1 MNFFLIIKFNS
12 KSLKPYSNQ
21 KYEFVFIIAL
31 QINSDFVYLPNQ
43 TSHLIM
49 SQKVLLNSKEV
60 TIILHRLAC
69 QLIEKHLD
77 FSDTILV
84 GIQPRGIFLA
94 ERLKQI
100 LENEYQVPEISL
112 GYLDITFFRD
122 DFRRTDKPLEANK
135 TQINF
140 IVENKKVIFIDDV
153 LFTGRSI
160 RSALTAIQSFG
171 RPSEIELLVLIDR
184 RFSRNL
190 PIQPDYRGRQVDAIN
205 DEKVKV
211 SWKENEGEDAVY
223 LITNELD

>member
-1 MNFFLIIKFNS
+1 MQPKFT
-12 KSLKPYSNQ
+12 Q
-21 KYEFVFIIAL
+21 

-84 GIQPRGIFLA
+84 GIQPRGVFLA
-94 ERLKQI
+94 ERIKQI
-100 LENEYQVPEISL
+100 LENEYQTPEISL

-211 SWKENEGEDAVY
+211 SWKENEGEDVVH
-223 LITNELD
+223 LITN

>member
-1 MNFFLIIKFNS
+1 M
-12 KSLKPYSNQ
+12 
-21 KYEFVFIIAL
+21 
-31 QINSDFVYLPNQ
+31 
-43 TSHLIM
+43 T
-49 SQKVLLNSKEV
+49 QKVLLTSKEV
-60 TIILHRLAC
+60 NIILHRLAC
-69 QLIEKHLD
+69 QLIENHLD

-84 GIQPRGIFLA
+84 GIQPRGTFLA
-94 ERLKQI
+94 ERLKTL
-100 LENEYQVPEISL
+100 LETEYKTPEIQL

-122 DFRRTDKPLEANK
+122 DFRRTEKPLEANK
-135 TQINF
+135 TKINF

-160 RSALTAIQSFG
+160 RAALTAIQSFG

-211 SWKENEGEDAVY
+211 NWKENDGEDSVC
-223 LITNELD
+223 LITN